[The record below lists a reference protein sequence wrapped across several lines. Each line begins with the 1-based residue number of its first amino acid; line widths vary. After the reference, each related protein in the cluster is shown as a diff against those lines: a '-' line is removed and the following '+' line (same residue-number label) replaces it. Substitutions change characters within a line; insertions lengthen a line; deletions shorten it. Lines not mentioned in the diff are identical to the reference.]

1 MIGQKISHFRIL
13 SRIGAGGMGV
23 VYRAED
29 ENLQRTVALKVL
41 SSERLAEEERRL
53 RFLREARAAAAITH
67 ANIATVHEIGE
78 SEGAVFIA
86 MELIEGRTLRE
97 IIGGRPLPVSELLRL
112 GVELA
117 EGLAAAHSAH
127 VIHRD
132 LKPENVIVTTDG
144 RVKILDFGLAKL
156 LEERAAS
163 GKAEASKLATISE
176 EMTQAG
182 RVMGTAAYMSPEQ
195 ARGLPADARSDLFSF
210 GVVLYEMTTGKAP
223 FQGSTS
229 MDTLTAILREQ
240 PAPPVQL
247 NPETPREL
255 ERIIGKCLEKEAGER
270 YQDTRDLV
278 VDLRHLK
285 RDSDSQTMRRVEAP
299 APSAPV
305 APRHGFWRWAGVIAA
320 GAVVLAAL
328 ALGGWRLLHR
338 GAAEGAAGQFQSMK
352 MTPLARI
359 NNLVNATLS
368 PDGRF
373 LAYIATQGGRCSLSI
388 RLVSTGSDVQIL
400 RPQEAPITGLTFSP
414 DGDYLYFL
422 SRDPESTIYS
432 ALFKV
437 PALGG
442 TPRKILFDVDSAVG
456 FSPDGKRIAF
466 VRGQPDQTPPSSALM
481 VADADGSNL
490 RALATKALPN
500 RFDPRVGPSWSP
512 DGLSIAVVQGHI
524 AGTGRDVIVQLTV
537 ADGRESQVGDNA
549 WSLIHALTWLPDG
562 SGIAVIGG
570 GSGDET
576 RQIWFVGHPLGKA
589 QRITNDLNAYVGL
602 SVSADGKT
610 LATVQVTIAGDLWTA
625 PANDASAAKQV
636 AFGEGSARIPAF
648 LNPSPGRTRVA
659 AAPSGSI
666 VFEGRRGRTSQ
677 LWEIAPDRAGPRQL
691 TPDDLDARFPLVAR
705 RAGTI
710 AFTASG
716 ADGIPHVYRIDSDGA
731 GVAQITRGDGEVGL
745 TISPDGAEL
754 IFLKLAD
761 LSRWKIPSNG
771 GSSTALAVPRPSFL
785 LPLYSPDGRTFGQGV
800 FKERA
805 GLVRVVFEQFPA
817 AGGPPLRSFEWQ
829 KPCEYGMPWK
839 WAPSGDA
846 VICIGGLDGVYNL
859 WRQPLAGGAAQPITH
874 FKTGNVQDFDWS
886 TDGKQLFLWR
896 GDGTTDVVLI
906 TGFK

>member
-1 MIGQKISHFRIL
+1 MIGQRMSHFRIL
-13 SRIGAGGMGV
+13 SRIGEGGMGV

-29 ENLQRTVALKVL
+29 ESLQRTVALKVL
-41 SSERLAEEERRL
+41 SSKHLGEEERRL

-67 ANIATVHEIGE
+67 ANIATVHEVGE
-78 SEGAVFIA
+78 SEGAIFIA
-86 MELIEGRTLRE
+86 MELVEGRTLRE
-97 IIGGRPLPVSELLRL
+97 TIGGRPLPVSEVLRL

-127 VIHRD
+127 IIHRD
-132 LKPENVIVTTDG
+132 LKPDNVIVTTDG

-240 PAPPVQL
+240 PAPAVQL

-285 RDSDSQTMRRVEAP
+285 RDSDSQTLRRVEAP
-299 APSAPV
+299 APSARV
-305 APRHGFWRWAGVIAA
+305 APRHGLWRWAGFLAA

-338 GAAEGAAGQFQSMK
+338 GAPAGAAGQFQSMK
-352 MTPLARI
+352 MTSLARI
-359 NNLVNATLS
+359 NNLVNAALS

-373 LAYIATQGGRCSLSI
+373 LAYIARQPGKYSLSI
-388 RLVSTGSDVQIL
+388 RQVSTGSDVQIL
-400 RPQEAPITGLTFSP
+400 PPQDAPVAGLTFSP

-422 SRDPESTIYS
+422 SRDPESTIYN

-442 TPRKILFDVDSAVG
+442 APRKILFDVDSAVA
-456 FSPDGKRIAF
+456 FSPDGKRLAF
-466 VRGQPDQTPPSSALM
+466 VRGLPYKTPPSCALM
-481 VADADGSNL
+481 VADADGANP
-490 RALATKALPN
+490 RALATSTSPN
-500 RFDPRVGPSWSP
+500 RFVYDVGPSWSP
-512 DGLSIAVVQGHI
+512 DSQRIIAVEGHL
-524 AGTGRDVIVQLTV
+524 AGTGRATLVEVTV
-537 ADGRESQVGDNA
+537 ADGRESHVGDKA
-549 WSLIHALTWLPDG
+549 WRFIHALTWLADG

-570 GSGDET
+570 GPGEET
-576 RQIWFVGHPLGKA
+576 RQVWFVAHPQGVA
-589 QRITNDLNAYVGL
+589 RRITNDLNAYVGL

-610 LATVQVTIAGDLWTA
+610 LATLQVTSAGDLWAA
-625 PANDASAAKQV
+625 PANDAAAAKQIT
-636 AFGEGSARIPAF
+636 FGEGGARIPY
-648 LNPSPGRTRVA
+648 LDPVQGGTQIA
-659 AAPSGSI
+659 AAPSGS
-666 VFEGRRGRTSQ
+666 VVYGSLSGSTSQ
-677 LWEIAPDRAGPRQL
+677 LWEIAPDRVGRRQL
-691 TPDDLDARFPLVAR
+691 TPDDMDARFPLVAR

-710 AFTASG
+710 AFTGSG
-716 ADGIPHVYRIDSDGA
+716 ADRIPHVYRMDPDGTDL
-731 GVAQITRGDGEVGL
+731 AQVTRGDGEVGL
-745 TISPDGAEL
+745 TISPDGAQV

-761 LSRWKIPSNG
+761 LSSWKTSLTG
-771 GSSTALAVPRPSFL
+771 GPPAALGVTLATFL
-785 LPLYSPDGRTFGQGV
+785 LPAYSPDGRTFGLGGL
-800 FKERA
+800 KERA
-805 GLVRVVFEQFPA
+805 GLVRAIFEQFPA
-817 AGGPPLRSFEWQ
+817 AGGAPLNSFEWP
-829 KPCEYGMPWK
+829 KPCEYRSPWK

-846 VICIGGLDGVYNL
+846 LTCIGELDGVYNL
-859 WRQPLAGGAAQPITH
+859 WRQPLAGGAPTPITH
-874 FKTGNVQDFDWS
+874 FKSGHVLDFDWS

-896 GDGTTDVVLI
+896 GDATTDVVLI
-906 TGFK
+906 SGFK